1 MISIW
6 MIKWFTQIIKK
17 EPHKIQVWLYPV
29 PNQKGYNYCSLEH
42 SDYVDNKMSDKKG
55 QINMTMGETFNSSD
69 TNGLLQV
76 VALQWRKKTK
86 IPSRSGRDKE
96 VLNVQADSELY
107 NIYSV
112 IPRCKLTIK
121 L

>member
-1 MISIW
+1 
-6 MIKWFTQIIKK
+6 
-17 EPHKIQVWLYPV
+17 
-29 PNQKGYNYCSLEH
+29 
-42 SDYVDNKMSDKKG
+42 MSDKKG

-76 VALQWRKKTK
+76 VALQWRKNTK
-86 IPSRSGRDKE
+86 IPSRSGRDKD

-112 IPRCKLTIK
+112 IPQCKLTIK